1 MFITEDRCRRSFG
14 PFDLVQVVVKESLYF
29 RKPIFVGLNL
39 TVRVAQKVSKS
50 HKCLKVSQVSQGHT
64 SVLQVSHKCL
74 KVLESKQNRYLH

>member
-50 HKCLKVSQVSQGHT
+50 QKCLKVS
-64 SVLQVSHKCL
+64 QVSHKCL
-74 KVLESKQNRYLH
+74 KVLESKQNSYLH